1 MFLKVLY
8 KTGEMSY
15 NIYKA
20 VRDEAD
26 NNLNGVDRMSENV
39 KPKYK
44 RVLLKLSGEALAPNE
59 EARRAAAEKGEHP
72 ILDYNML
79 DRIAKVV
86 KKCSEIGCQICI
98 IVGAGNIWRGR
109 QGSNM
114 DRTRADHMGMLAT
127 TINALA
133 LQDAFEQNGVET
145 RVMTAVEMKQYA
157 EPYIRNKAVSHLNK
171 GRVVILGGG
180 LGIPF
185 ISTDTAAAVRAAEI
199 GADVIL
205 MGKNIDGIYNA
216 DPKKDPDAKRYNEI
230 SYKEILANDLKAIDS
245 TAASFGNENHIK
257 TFVFEL
263 KDPENIYNAII
274 GDIDGTVV
282 KDS

>member
-20 VRDEAD
+20 VRAEAD
-26 NNLNGVDRMSENV
+26 NNSNGVDRMSENV

>member
-1 MFLKVLY
+1 
-8 KTGEMSY
+8 
-15 NIYKA
+15 
-20 VRDEAD
+20 
-26 NNLNGVDRMSENV
+26 MSEII

-44 RVLLKLSGEALAPNE
+44 RVLLKLSGEALAP
-59 EARRAAAEKGEHP
+59 ADGSHQ
-72 ILDYNML
+72 ILDYEML
-79 DRIAKVV
+79 DRIAQVMKRCV
-86 KKCSEIGCQICI
+86 EIGTQVCI
-98 IVGAGNIWRGR
+98 IVGGGNIWRGR
-109 QGSNM
+109 QGTKM

-133 LQDAFEQNGVET
+133 LQDFFEQNGLDT

-157 EPYIRNKAVSHLNK
+157 EPYIRNRAVSHLEK

-199 GADVIL
+199 NADVIL
-205 MGKNIDGIYNA
+205 MGKNIDGVYNA
-216 DPKKDPDAKRYNEI
+216 DPKKDPLAVRYDEI
-230 SYKEILANDLKAIDS
+230 SYKEILAKDLKAMDS

-263 KDPENIYNAII
+263 KEPENIYKAIV
-274 GDIDGTVV
+274 GEVDGTIV

>member
-20 VRDEAD
+20 VRAEAD

-72 ILDYNML
+72 ILDYTML

>member
-20 VRDEAD
+20 VRAEAD
-26 NNLNGVDRMSENV
+26 NNLIGVDRMSENV

>member
-20 VRDEAD
+20 VRAEAD

-157 EPYIRNKAVSHLNK
+157 EPYIRNRAVSHLNK

-185 ISTDTAAAVRAAEI
+185 ISTDTAAAVRAAEV

-245 TAASFGNENHIK
+245 TAASFGNKNHIK